1 MASKADFN
9 AEEWD
14 TIVQAP
20 ALAALRV
27 ISAQRGGTIRESM
40 QVAKVYNE
48 AREQHGGD
56 LVGEIAKSAP
66 TINRSEFSSP
76 EDLAMQTPERI
87 RGAVELLESK
97 SPDDVET
104 YRQFTLTVAQRAAE
118 ADKSGGVLGVGG
130 ERVSDAERAALAEI
144 AEALGTTPPA

>member
-1 MASKADFN
+1 MATKADFT
-9 AEEWD
+9 AVEWD

-48 AREQHGGD
+48 AREQHGGE
-56 LVGEIAKSAP
+56 LIGEIAKSAP
-66 TINRSEFSSP
+66 TIDRSQFSSP
-76 EDLAMQTPERI
+76 EDLAAQTPERI
-87 RGAVELLESK
+87 RAAIELLESK
-97 SPDDVET
+97 SPDDVDA

-118 ADKSGGVLGVGG
+118 ADKSGGVLGIGG
-130 ERVSDAERAALAEI
+130 ERVSDSERAALGEV
-144 AEALGTTPPA
+144 AEALGTTLPA